1 MAKKKEELEEVLE
14 KDVDVE
20 EENLEISDDELEQ
33 KANLDKEL
41 KAIEKRLEKGDD
53 LESASEDIS
62 VLLKAGSVYYCA
74 RCRSIYFRNKW
85 IKDNITDM
93 YLVRTELA
101 QCDKCLKQNSE
112 HFVSSLEIYD
122 SDLKKRRKALE
133 KLTRTVQNR
142 LENRP
147 PFEKVLNIV
156 ERDGILYVF
165 SNTTR
170 LSVEISKELR
180 AEYQGTVQYE
190 WFERNHYLRARW
202 YASMEERDNF
212 KDRIKLA
219 RDHRFGVFA
228 FEDRF

>member
-1 MAKKKEELEEVLE
+1 MAKKDEVEEAVEEKSETEETAEELE
-14 KDVDVE
+14 KKQKE
-20 EENLEISDDELEQ
+20 EF
-33 KANLDKEL
+33 DKEL
-41 KAIEKRLEKGDD
+41 QAIEKRLEKGDD
-53 LESASEDIS
+53 LESSSEDIS
-62 VLLKAGSVYYCA
+62 VLLKAGSVYYCQ

-101 QCDKCLKQNSE
+101 LCDTCLKENGE

-122 SDLKKRRKALE
+122 SGLKSRRKAFE
-133 KLTRTVQNR
+133 KLARTVQNR

-147 PFEKVLNIV
+147 PFEKVLNTV
-156 ERDGILYVF
+156 ERDGVMYIF

-180 AEYQGTVQYE
+180 AEYHGTVQYE
-190 WFERNHYLRARW
+190 WFERNQYLRARW
-202 YASMEERDNF
+202 YASMEEREVF
-212 KDRIKLA
+212 ADRIKQA
-219 RDHRFGVFA
+219 RAHRFGVFA